1 MREAQ
6 PHFGEITSKQPAQQ
20 AESAK
25 RGFASESASK
35 KADNTQAESAKRGFA
50 SESASKKAG
59 DTQAESAKRGFAG
72 RGNSRKLETGRPAVG
87 GTLIH
92 VIGACPVIKP
102 AEAGDRRME

>member
-50 SESASKKAG
+50 
-59 DTQAESAKRGFAG
+59 G

-87 GTLIH
+87 GTLLH
-92 VIGACPVIKP
+92 VIGACPVIKT

>member
-20 AESAK
+20 AGS
-25 RGFASESASK
+25 S
-35 KADNTQAESAKRGFA
+35 
-50 SESASKKAG
+50 
-59 DTQAESAKRGFAG
+59 KRGFAG

-92 VIGACPVIKP
+92 VIGACPVIKT

>member
-6 PHFGEITSKQPAQQ
+6 PHFGEITSKQPAQ
-20 AESAK
+20 
-25 RGFASESASK
+25 
-35 KADNTQAESAKRGFA
+35 QAESAKRGFA

-87 GTLIH
+87 GTRIH

>member
-6 PHFGEITSKQPAQQ
+6 PYFGEITSKQPAQ
-20 AESAK
+20 
-25 RGFASESASK
+25 
-35 KADNTQAESAKRGFA
+35 QAESAKRGFA

-92 VIGACPVIKP
+92 VIGACPVIKT

>member
-50 SESASKKAG
+50 
-59 DTQAESAKRGFAG
+59 G

-92 VIGACPVIKP
+92 VIGACPVIKT

>member
-1 MREAQ
+1 MREL
-6 PHFGEITSKQPAQQ
+6 SKTAPDAR
-20 AESAK
+20 SAAAFWRDNEQTACAAGRK
-25 RGFASESASK
+25 RE
-35 KADNTQAESAKRGFA
+35 TRVC
-50 SESASKKAG
+50 ESASKKAG

-92 VIGACPVIKP
+92 VIGACPVIKT

>member
-6 PHFGEITSKQPAQQ
+6 PHFGEITSKQRAQ
-20 AESAK
+20 
-25 RGFASESASK
+25 
-35 KADNTQAESAKRGFA
+35 QAESAKRGFA

>member
-50 SESASKKAG
+50 SLQVRKQAISRQRARSAGLRVGEIVESL
-59 DTQAESAKRGFAG
+59 KRGVLLSAG
-72 RGNSRKLETGRPAVG
+72 RLFTS
-87 GTLIH
+87 
-92 VIGACPVIKP
+92 
-102 AEAGDRRME
+102 

>member
-35 KADNTQAESAKRGFA
+35 KA
-50 SESASKKAG
+50 G
-59 DTQAESAKRGFAG
+59 DKQAESAKRGFAG

-92 VIGACPVIKP
+92 VIGACPVIKT

>member
-6 PHFGEITSKQPAQQ
+6 PHFGEITSKQPAQ
-20 AESAK
+20 
-25 RGFASESASK
+25 
-35 KADNTQAESAKRGFA
+35 QAESAKRGFA

-92 VIGACPVIKP
+92 VIGACPVIKT

>member
-35 KADNTQAESAKRGFA
+35 KADN
-50 SESASKKAG
+50 
-59 DTQAESAKRGFAG
+59 TQAESAKRGFAG